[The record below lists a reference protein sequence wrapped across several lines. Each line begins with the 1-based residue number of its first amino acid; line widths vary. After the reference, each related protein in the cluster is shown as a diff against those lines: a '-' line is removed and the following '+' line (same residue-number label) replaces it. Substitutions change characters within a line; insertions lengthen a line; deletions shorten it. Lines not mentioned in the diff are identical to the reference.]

1 MADRKRIAELDK
13 AIKDTRAELAAVQ
26 QEKTAAANDAG
37 RLVLAE
43 KKERRIAETLA
54 ALEQA
59 KAAAT
64 YTPPEPTDRAELMAG
79 FQKYRDAK
87 AEKVAKVAAE
97 IRTTE
102 QERAQIFRDLQ
113 QAAEDCDTEK
123 TVELSEKRAE
133 LESKLEH
140 LAEMRERVAALPVY
154 PDGAIMQEWAAI
166 CEKTLPDWRRRVLQ
180 VETLAAEYRAAC
192 AGLLAM
198 HDTLKGVREEIRRMV
213 EAEGYAPPQFSPV
226 FTAGLDVTQL
236 IVQKGDYIQLSG
248 LASPLSGRAL

>member
-1 MADRKRIAELDK
+1 MADKKKITELDK
-13 AIKDTRAELAAVQ
+13 AIKDTRAELTAVQ
-26 QEKTAAANDAG
+26 QEKAVAANDAG

-43 KKERRIAETLA
+43 KKERRIAGTLT

-79 FQKYRDAK
+79 FQKYREAK

-97 IRTTE
+97 IRTAE
-102 QERAQIFRDLQ
+102 RERAQISRDLQ
-113 QAAEDCDTEK
+113 QAAKDCDTKK

-140 LAEMRERVAALPVY
+140 LAEMRERVTALPVY
-154 PDGAIMQEWAAI
+154 PDDAIMHEWAAI

-180 VETLAAEYRAAC
+180 VETLAAEYTAAC
-192 AGLLAM
+192 RELLEM
-198 HDTLKGVREEIRRMV
+198 YETLKTVRSDIEHLAR
-213 EAEGYAPPQFSPV
+213 AEGDAPYFPPV
-226 FTAGLDVTQL
+226 FTAGLDTKRL
-236 IVQKGDYIQLSG
+236 TIQKGDYIQLAG
-248 LASPLSGRAL
+248 IASPLSGSAL